1 MKANPSRQENSVE
14 KCKKCGP
21 LPGTTLLR
29 INIPAG
35 AVIQLLFLEI
45 TSPTGICLIIRIPP
59 LFSSSPHFATVLESI
74 RNAGGTIEFVTH
86 ED

>member
-1 MKANPSRQENSVE
+1 MKANSSRQES
-14 KCKKCGP
+14 CKETRKCGP

-59 LFSSSPHFATVLESI
+59 LFCNSQSFLPLMDAI
-74 RNAGGTIEFVTH
+74 RNAGGSIEFVD
-86 ED
+86 E